1 MKARRNGFTLIEV
14 VVAMVII
21 AILTAIAIPNYTD
34 YIRRSN
40 RSDARGQLLQAGL
53 WMERFRTENGT
64 YVGAA
69 LPAPLLQS
77 PPTGTSRYTIAV
89 GGLTATTY
97 VLTATPVGTM
107 AGDVCGN
114 LVLNNLG
121 QRTRTGAAPLELC
134 WDR

>member
-1 MKARRNGFTLIEV
+1 MKTRGKGFTLIEL

-21 AILTAIAIPNYTD
+21 AILAAIAIPNYTD

-53 WMERFRTENGT
+53 WMERFRTERGT

-69 LPAPLLQS
+69 LPGGLQQS
-77 PPTGTSRYTIAV
+77 PSTGTSRYNIAV

-97 VLTATPVGTM
+97 TLTATPVGTM
-107 AGDVCGN
+107 AGDACGN

-121 QRTRTGAAPLELC
+121 QRTRTGAAPLVLC